1 MFLSLT
7 STAPAASD
15 LGYLLHKHP
24 DRHQVFDLPVG
35 RAHVFYPEASDTRC
49 TVALVLEID
58 PVDIVRSRR
67 FGEHGPLA
75 AYVNDRT
82 YAAGSLLAV
91 ALGRVF
97 GSAMRGGC
105 AGHEDLAA
113 TPLPLTIH
121 LPALQC
127 DGDPGRVRALFEP
140 LGWSVAAAQIPLD
153 PTQPA
158 WGDARLVDLTLT
170 GTARLADALT
180 QLYLLMPVLDGEKH
194 YWVDASEADKLL
206 RRGGAWLANHP
217 EREWITRRYLA
228 HRRDYVADALTRLAA
243 LDDSTEVAPPPPGEG
258 SEPAQP
264 LRRQRMDAVLAALH
278 DVGAH
283 RVVDLGCGEGALLR
297 ELLADNTFHEIVGA
311 DVSARALAGAE
322 RRLRLD
328 QLPDRTRERL
338 TLLQTSA
345 TYRDTRLTAYD
356 AIVLMEV
363 VEHIDPPRLAALE
376 IAVFGQARPGAVIV
390 TTSNREYN
398 SRYAGLPPG
407 AMRHPDHR
415 FEWTRA
421 EFRSWALPLAERH
434 GYAVE
439 FRPVGADDPQ
449 LGSPTQLALF
459 RREAP

>member
-1 MFLSLT
+1 MFLSVT
-7 STAPAASD
+7 STAPAAAD

-35 RAHVFYPEASDTRC
+35 RAHVFYPEANDARC

-58 PVDIVRSRR
+58 PVDVVRSRR

-97 GSAMRGGC
+97 GTAMRGVC
-105 AGHEDLAA
+105 TGHEALAE
-113 TPLPLTIH
+113 TPMPLTIRV
-121 LPALQC
+121 PALPC
-127 DGDPGRVRALFEP
+127 EGDPGRVRALFAP
-140 LGWSVAAAQIPLD
+140 MGWAVAADPVPLD
-153 PTQPA
+153 PTQPG
-158 WGDARLVDLTLT
+158 WGASRLVDLTLT
-170 GTARLADALT
+170 GTLRLADALC
-180 QLYLLMPVLDGEKH
+180 QLYVLIPALDGEKH
-194 YWVDASEADKLL
+194 YWVDATEADKLL
-206 RRGGAWLANHP
+206 RRGGSWLAAHP

-228 HRRDYVADALTRLAA
+228 HRRDYVEDALSRLSD
-243 LDDSTEVAPPPPGEG
+243 LDDCGGTLPSTDDDTEAPT
-258 SEPAQP
+258 P
-264 LRRQRMDAVLAALH
+264 LRALRIEAVLRALR

-283 RVVDLGCGEGALLR
+283 RVIDLGCGEGALLR
-297 ELLADNTFHEIVGA
+297 ELLADNGFTEIVGA
-311 DVSARALAGAE
+311 EVSPRALSKAE

-356 AIVLMEV
+356 AIILMEV
-363 VEHIDPPRLAALE
+363 VEHIDPPRLPALE
-376 IAVFGQARPGAVIV
+376 KAVFDHARPAAVIV
-390 TTSNREYN
+390 TTPNRDYN
-398 SRYAGLPPG
+398 VRYAGLAAG

-421 EFRSWALPLAERH
+421 EFRSWAASLAGRH
-434 GYAVE
+434 GYTVE
-439 FRPVGADDPQ
+439 FRPVGEDDPQ

-459 RREAP
+459 RRELS